1 MNKKLLMQI
10 CENEYERVEKNIDS
24 QIKKLNKMKLLS
36 KVVRFANEFPCHLAG
51 DDAFFSDL
59 SKHYGKKI
67 TFSFG
72 YDTSRLPQTSS
83 VFYTLDGK
91 KDSFSIEDGQ
101 EFLALLEL
109 ADEGKL
115 RYSNEM
121 VIDHAFVPRLIM
133 LILGEKIMEQYAD
146 ASMEIGIMV

>member
-10 CENEYERVEKNIDS
+10 CENEYERVEKNIDN
-24 QIKKLNKMKLLS
+24 QIEKLQRMKLLC
-36 KVVRFANEFPCHLAG
+36 KVVRFANEFSQHLAG
-51 DDAFFSDL
+51 DDELFSDF

-67 TFSFG
+67 TLSFG
-72 YDTSRLPQTSS
+72 YEQKRIPNCSS

-91 KDSFSIEDGQ
+91 KDSFNIEDGE
-101 EFLALLEL
+101 EFLVLLRL
-109 ADEGKL
+109 ADEGKR

-121 VIDHAFVPRLIM
+121 VIDHAFAPRLIM

-146 ASMEIGIMV
+146 ACMEIGIMV